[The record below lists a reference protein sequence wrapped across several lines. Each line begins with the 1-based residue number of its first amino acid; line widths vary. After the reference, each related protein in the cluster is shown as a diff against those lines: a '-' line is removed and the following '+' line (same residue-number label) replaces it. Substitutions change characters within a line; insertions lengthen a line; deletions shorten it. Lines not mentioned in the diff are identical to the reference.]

1 MLKEHSS
8 HLQSL
13 LQTIDVAIA
22 AAVFT
27 GILLLPGMGTVE
39 LAMGNPG
46 VRLLVLALISSLIWP
61 LALERLGLYASQLL
75 QNLPRVLTRL
85 AAAGALATLVQCAAA
100 FVVSA
105 PVTAIFPLVCG
116 LVQLV
121 ALALLRVGIFSSL
134 RWLRVTGRNTRN
146 VLIVGS
152 GPRAGYV
159 QRVIEQNPSWGLDI
173 IGFID
178 DERPSSRITVDADQI
193 HALGDMAAR
202 GRADRSRGLSPG
214 DYGSA
219 LRACS
224 RS

>member
-1 MLKEHSS
+1 
-8 HLQSL
+8 
-13 LQTIDVAIA
+13 
-22 AAVFT
+22 
-27 GILLLPGMGTVE
+27 MGTVE

-61 LALERLGLYASQLL
+61 LALERLGLYASQRL

-105 PVTAIFPLVCG
+105 PVTA
-116 LVQLV
+116 
-121 ALALLRVGIFSSL
+121 
-134 RWLRVTGRNTRN
+134 
-146 VLIVGS
+146 
-152 GPRAGYV
+152 
-159 QRVIEQNPSWGLDI
+159 
-173 IGFID
+173 
-178 DERPSSRITVDADQI
+178 
-193 HALGDMAAR
+193 R